1 MNEMYNGTF
10 SVNKEKQFKT
20 FSMELGGRTLSVD
33 IGRVSAQANG
43 AAFMHYGD
51 TTVLSTATASDKPR
65 DGIDFFPLS
74 VEYEEKLYAVGKIPG
89 GFNKR
94 EGKASENAILTSR
107 VIDRPMRPLFP
118 KDYRNDV
125 TLNNMVMSVDPQ
137 CRPELVAMLGSAIAT
152 AISDIPFDGP
162 CATTQL
168 GMVDGEFIVNP
179 SQEQWK
185 NGDLQ
190 LTVASTST
198 KVIMIEAGANEIPE
212 AKMIEAIYKC
222 HEINQTIIE
231 FINKMVAE
239 VGKEKH
245 AYESCAIPEE
255 MFAKMKEIVT
265 PEEMEVAVFTDE
277 KQVREEN
284 IRQIT
289 EKFEEA
295 FAENEDW
302 LAILG
307 EAVYQYQK
315 KTVRKMILKDH
326 KRPDGRQITQIRP
339 LAAEVDIIPRV
350 HGSAMFTR
358 GQTQICNVTTLAPLS
373 EAQKV
378 DGLDENETTKRYMH
392 HYNFPS
398 YSVGETKPSRGPG
411 RREIGNGALAEKA
424 LVPVLPS
431 EEEFP
436 YAIRS
441 VSETFESNGSTS
453 MGSTCAS
460 CMSLMAAGVPIK
472 RMVAGISCGLVTGE
486 TDDDYVLLTDIQG
499 LEDFFGDMDFK
510 VTGTTEGITAI
521 QMDIKIHGLTR
532 PIVEGAIARCHD
544 ARLYIMDNCMKPA
557 IAEPRKEVGEYAPKI
572 IQMQIEPE
580 KIGDVV
586 GQRGKTIN
594 AIIDQTGVK
603 IDITDDGFV
612 SICGTDKAMMDK
624 AAEMI
629 KIITT
634 EFEEGQVFKGKVISI
649 KEFGAFLEFA
659 PGKEGMVHISKI
671 SKERINHV
679 EDVLTLGDVVTVV
692 CLGKDKMGRISFS
705 MKDVAQQ

>member
-1 MNEMYNGTF
+1 MYQ
-10 SVNKEKQFKT
+10 SYK
-20 FSMELGGRTLSVD
+20 MDLAGRPLVVD
-33 IGRVSAQANG
+33 INRVGKQANG
-43 AAFMHYGD
+43 CAFMHYGD
-51 TTVLSTATASDKPR
+51 TTVLCTATASEKPR

-74 VEYEEKLYAVGKIPG
+74 VEYEEKMYAVGKIPG

-125 TLNNMVMSVDPQ
+125 TLNNMVMSVDPE
-137 CRPELVAMLGSAIAT
+137 CRPELVAMIGAAIAT
-152 AISDIPFDGP
+152 CISDIPFDGP
-162 CATTQL
+162 CAMTQV
-168 GMVDGEFIVNP
+168 GMIDGEFIINP

-185 NGDLQ
+185 KGDLN
-190 LTVASTST
+190 LTVASTRE

-212 AKMIEAIYKC
+212 ATMIEAIYKA
-222 HEINQTIIE
+222 HEVNQTIIA
-231 FINKMVAE
+231 FIDKIVAE
-239 VGKEKH
+239 VGKKKH
-245 AYESCAIPEE
+245 EYTSCAVPAEMFEE
-255 MFAKMKEIVT
+255 MKKIVS
-265 PEEMEVAVFTDE
+265 PAEMEEAVFTDD
-277 KQVREEN
+277 KQTREEN
-284 IRQIT
+284 IRVIT
-289 EKFEEA
+289 DKLTEA
-295 FAENEDW
+295 FAENEEW

-307 EAVYQYQK
+307 EAVYQYEK

-326 KRPDGRQITQIRP
+326 KRPDGRAITQIRP

-358 GQTQICNVTTLAPLS
+358 GQTQICNVCTLAPLS
-373 EAQKV
+373 EQQKI
-378 DGLDENETTKRYMH
+378 DGLDENEVSKRYMH

-411 RREIGNGALAEKA
+411 RREIGHGALAERA
-424 LVPVLPS
+424 LIPVLPS
-431 EEEFP
+431 EDEFP
-436 YAIRS
+436 YAIRT

-453 MGSTCAS
+453 MASTCAS

-472 RMVAGISCGLVTGE
+472 KMVAGISCGLVTGE
-486 TDDDYVLLTDIQG
+486 TDDDFVLLTDIQG

-532 PIVEGAIARCHD
+532 PIVEGAIARCRD
-544 ARLYIMDNCMKPA
+544 ARLFIMDTCMKPA
-557 IAEPRKEVGEYAPKI
+557 IAAPRTEVGKYAPKI
-572 IQMQIEPE
+572 ISSQIDPDR
-580 KIGDVV
+580 IGDVV
-586 GQRGKTIN
+586 GHRRKTSN
-594 AIIDQTGVK
+594 EIIARTGVK
-603 IDITDDGFV
+603 IDITDDGKV
-612 SICGTDKAMMDK
+612 SICGTDKEMMDK
-624 AAEMI
+624 ALEMV

-634 EFEEGQVFKGKVISI
+634 DFEEGQIFKGKVVSI
-649 KEFGAFLEFA
+649 KEFGAFIEFA

-671 SKERINHV
+671 AKERINRV

>member
-302 LAILG
+302 LEILG

-411 RREIGNGALAEKA
+411 RREIGHGALAEKA